1 VGWEVVEEVGVGDPP
16 FFPHYHLP
24 FSHLSFS
31 LVSPLRAFFS
41 RFFFFQMRDIFPHGW
56 SLASAF
62 ITLSVIQYNHNLKV
76 QFQLNHTIGLT
87 IVLKSIY
94 NSDVH
99 IKVKT
104 FYTRLQPNIDPL

>member
-1 VGWEVVEEVGVGDPP
+1 VILL
-16 FFPHYHLP
+16 FFPTTIFP
-24 FSHLSFS
+24 FPISASRLF
-31 LVSPLRAFFS
+31 PPCARFFRA
-41 RFFFFQMRDIFPHGW
+41 FFFFQMRDIFPHGW
-56 SLASAF
+56 SLTSAF